1 QRGAQTNSSNLGPG
15 HRMLCAD
22 LKTGRHLW
30 ERQITADVI
39 SAPVIS
45 GDQVLFTCF
54 DGVSFCLDASTGAVV
69 WKKDNAGTSA
79 PLVADGHVLTTSKEM
94 EDGKEYEGLKRLDL
108 KEGKD
113 RDRRMLARA
122 KAGYLRAGGGGGV
135 AIAPKEVS
143 KLDSSVGFSGG
154 APPAAK
160 LSEANKHIGVNTV
173 ARAWA
178 YQGSRAAYRNGQMMN
193 AQGKYLNSIKAGD
206 GKFTWR
212 AEIKGKRIEGDTQVF
227 SPPALGERNLYLC
240 GAQGHL
246 VAVKQQD
253 GALAF
258 AYALKQPM

>member
-1 QRGAQTNSSNLGPG
+1 
-15 HRMLCAD
+15 
-22 LKTGRHLW
+22 
-30 ERQITADVI
+30 
-39 SAPVIS
+39 
-45 GDQVLFTCF
+45 
-54 DGVSFCLDASTGAVV
+54 
-69 WKKDNAGTSA
+69 
-79 PLVADGHVLTTSKEM
+79 VADGHVLTTSKEI

-113 RDRRMLARA
+113 RDPRMLARA
-122 KAGYLRAGGGGGV
+122 KAGYLREGAGGGV
-135 AIAPKEVS
+135 AMAPDAVI
-143 KLDSSVGFSGG
+143 KLDSSVGFSSG

-173 ARAWA
+173 AGAWA

-206 GKFTWR
+206 GKFAWR
-212 AEIKGKRIEGDTQVF
+212 AEVKGKGIGEDTQVF

-253 GALAF
+253 GAMAF
-258 AYALKQPM
+258 AYALKQPMTFQPALAKGAIYAGTVNGLLICLKTGDKDADGWYAWGGNAQHNK